1 LSKQHTTVSCACACS
16 SVRWAEQ

>member
-1 LSKQHTTVSCACACS
+1 LSKQHTTVSCACAYS